1 MAIYG
6 LESARFGSET
16 AIIWRYGI
24 ERYFLNVKL
33 GFFR

>member
-16 AIIWRYGI
+16 AIWRYGI